1 MNVHMNANVAGNSKP
16 VDGEISLENLRR
28 FIQYVRRFV
37 AFYSIFWRL
46 FSWHSNVLFRLKSK
60 CGPRLSETAAEKLKS
75 QYVLMRSGTVQHE
88 RETGKRMSI
97 PITVRQLEA
106 VVRISESIAKMRLNP
121 FADDADVNEAL
132 RLFNVSTMSAATT
145 GSLTGVE
152 GFTSAED
159 QEQLQRIEKQVRRR
173 FVVGSQVS
181 ENAIIQ
187 DLVKQ
192 VFILW
197 TILGSCSMVITWN

>member
-1 MNVHMNANVAGNSKP
+1 MSENAS
-16 VDGEISLENLRR
+16 
-28 FIQYVRRFV
+28 
-37 AFYSIFWRL
+37 
-46 FSWHSNVLFRLKSK
+46 
-60 CGPRLSETAAEKLKS
+60 EKLKS

-106 VVRISESIAKMRLNP
+106 VVRISESIAKMRMNP

-192 VFILW
+192 VIYLKEFFILH
-197 TILGSCSMVITWN
+197 CE